1 MFDVNNKNIL
11 ITGATSGIGRESA
24 LALAKMGANIT
35 FIARNKLKA
44 ENLLTDINNI
54 SNGQNSFIIADLSSQ
69 EDIKTASEKYI
80 DKNISLDVLLNN
92 AGLINFKRNET
103 IDGFEETFAINHLA
117 YFSLTNLLLNK
128 IKESNSARIVN
139 VSSAAHQFVKR
150 MKFNDIH
157 SKKSYKPFQ
166 VYGYTK
172 LANILFTKKLSSILE
187 NENITVNCLHPGVV
201 GTSFGQNNSNNLNKV
216 LSFIVKPFMRTSEK
230 GAETSIYLCS
240 SPDVS
245 DISGQ
250 YFYNCKVAKTSK
262 WAQNKE
268 DADKLWYLSEK
279 MTRSFLGGHI

>member
-1 MFDVNNKNIL
+1 MFNVNNKNIL
-11 ITGATSGIGRESA
+11 ITGATSGIGKESA

-44 ENLLTDINNI
+44 ENLLTDINKI

-69 EDIKTASEKYI
+69 KDIKSASEKYI

-117 YFSLTNLLLNK
+117 YFSLTNLLLDK

-150 MKFNDIH
+150 MNFDDIH

-172 LANILFTKKLSSILE
+172 LANILFTKKLSSMLE
-187 NENITVNCLHPGVV
+187 NKKITVNCLHPGVV

-216 LSFIVKPFMRTSEK
+216 LSFIAKPFMRTSEK

-250 YFYNCKVAKTSK
+250 YFYNCKVTKTSK
-262 WAQNKE
+262 WAQSKE
-268 DADKLWYLSEK
+268 DADKLWDLSEK
-279 MTRSFLGGHI
+279 MTRSF

>member
-11 ITGATSGIGRESA
+11 ITGATSGIGKESA
-24 LALAKMGANIT
+24 LALATMGANIT

-117 YFSLTNLLLNK
+117 YFSLTNLLLDK

-150 MKFNDIH
+150 MNFNDIH

-201 GTSFGQNNSNNLNKV
+201 GTSFGQNNSNNFNKV
-216 LSFIVKPFMRTSEK
+216 LSFIVKPFVRTSEK

-240 SPDVS
+240 SPDVA

-279 MTRSFLGGHI
+279 MTRSF

>member
-44 ENLLTDINNI
+44 ENLLTDINKI

-69 EDIKTASEKYI
+69 KDIKSASEKYI

-117 YFSLTNLLLNK
+117 YFSLTNLLLDK

-150 MKFNDIH
+150 MNFDDIH

-187 NENITVNCLHPGVV
+187 KDKITVNSLHPGVV
-201 GTSFGQNNSNNLNKV
+201 GTSFGQNNTNNLNKV
-216 LSFIVKPFMRTSEK
+216 LSFIAKPFMRTSEK

-262 WAQNKE
+262 WAQSKE
-268 DADKLWYLSEK
+268 DADKLWDLSEK
-279 MTRSFLGGHI
+279 MIRSF

>member
-24 LALAKMGANIT
+24 LALSKMGANIT

-44 ENLLTDINNI
+44 ENLLTDINKI

-69 EDIKTASEKYI
+69 KDIKTASEKYI

-117 YFSLTNLLLNK
+117 YFSLTNLLLDK

-150 MKFNDIH
+150 MNFDDIH

-187 NENITVNCLHPGVV
+187 NDKITVNSLHPGVV
-201 GTSFGQNNSNNLNKV
+201 GTSFGQNNTNNLNKV
-216 LSFIVKPFMRTSEK
+216 LSFIAKPFMRTSEK

-262 WAQNKE
+262 WAQSKK
-268 DADKLWYLSEK
+268 DADKLWDLSEK
-279 MTRSFLGGHI
+279 MTRSF

>member
-1 MFDVNNKNIL
+1 MFNVNNKNIL

-44 ENLLTDINNI
+44 ENLLTHINKI
-54 SNGQNSFIIADLSSQ
+54 SNGKNSFIIADLSSQ
-69 EDIKTASEKYI
+69 KDIKIASDSYI
-80 DKNISLDVLLNN
+80 DKNISLDILLNN
-92 AGLINFKRNET
+92 AGLINFKRKET

-117 YFSLTNLLLNK
+117 YFSLTNLLLDK

-150 MKFNDIH
+150 MNFDDIQ
-157 SKKSYKPFQ
+157 SEKSYRPFK

-187 NENITVNCLHPGVV
+187 NTKVTVNCVHPGVV

-216 LSFIVKPFMRTSEK
+216 LSFIARPFMLTSEK

-245 DISGQ
+245 NISGQ
-250 YFYNCKVAKTSK
+250 YFYNCKVTKTSK
-262 WAQNKE
+262 WAQSKE
-268 DADKLWYLSEK
+268 DADRLWELSKE
-279 MTRSFLGGHI
+279 MVRSF

>member
-1 MFDVNNKNIL
+1 MFNVNNKNIL

-44 ENLLTDINNI
+44 ENLLTDINKI
-54 SNGQNSFIIADLSSQ
+54 SNGKNSFIIADLSSQ
-69 EDIKTASEKYI
+69 KDIKIASDSYI
-80 DKNISLDVLLNN
+80 DKNISLDILLNN
-92 AGLINFKRNET
+92 AGLINFKRKET

-117 YFSLTNLLLNK
+117 YFSLTNLLLDK

-150 MKFNDIH
+150 MNFDDIQ
-157 SKKSYKPFQ
+157 SEKSYRPFK

-187 NENITVNCLHPGVV
+187 NTKVTVNCVHPGVV

-216 LSFIVKPFMRTSEK
+216 LSFIARPFMLTSEK

-245 DISGQ
+245 NISGQ
-250 YFYNCKVAKTSK
+250 YFYNCKVTKTSK
-262 WAQNKE
+262 WAQSKE
-268 DADKLWYLSEK
+268 DADRLWELSKE
-279 MTRSFLGGHI
+279 MVRSF